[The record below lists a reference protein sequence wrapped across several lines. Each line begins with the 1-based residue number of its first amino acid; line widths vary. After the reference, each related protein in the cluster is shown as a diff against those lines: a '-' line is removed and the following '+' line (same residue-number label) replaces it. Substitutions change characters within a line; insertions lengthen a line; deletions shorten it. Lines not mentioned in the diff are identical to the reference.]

1 MLAGKRRE
9 RERESERARERER
22 ERESERDRERE
33 RERERDR
40 EREKERAGEGE
51 GESERGF
58 STIPVRKPI
67 RTDAGLDVVSTL
79 IWQYASECLATLLN
93 TKRTQCHCAQH
104 SRKLAHGSV
113 SEMVFRKN
121 GFLLC
126 WLRAVRPGGLGIGV
140 LGLSFC
146 ISKKLWVVL
155 FRVVVACQGTSMNTG
170 LL

>member
-9 RERESERARERER
+9 REREGERGRER
-22 ERESERDRERE
+22 ERESERARETERE
-33 RERERDR
+33 RET
-40 EREKERAGEGE
+40 EKERAGE

-113 SEMVFRKN
+113 SEKKKKKN

-155 FRVVVACQGTSMNTG
+155 FRVVVAFQGTSMNTG